1 MKCILLLALLAV
13 LGLLVGCSWTEQ
25 TRETIHERNTVTGTV
40 AAMPVE
46 LHHDRVVE
54 RNESSEGTRDS
65 GLGDLAAGL
74 GQAAA
79 GGGSLLT
86 GGASGLA
93 LGLLGM
99 GVTWWQKRKAETA
112 LTQVVTGFES
122 AKQALPPESVEC
134 LHNSLSKSM
143 DTSSKARV
151 KQAKGRIP

>member
-1 MKCILLLALLAV
+1 MKCLLLLAV
-13 LGLLVGCSWTEQ
+13 ILLVGCSWTEQ

-46 LHHDRVVE
+46 LQHDRIVE
-54 RNESSEGTRDS
+54 RDQSSEGTRDS
-65 GLGDLAAGL
+65 SLGEIAGAL

-99 GVTWWQKRKAETA
+99 GVAWWQKRKAETA
-112 LTQVVTGFES
+112 LTQVVKGVEQ
-122 AKQALPPESVEC
+122 AKLDMPPESVEA
-134 LHNSLSKSM
+134 LHTNLSKSM
-143 DTSSKARV
+143 DVSSKARV
-151 KQAKGRIP
+151 KRAKG